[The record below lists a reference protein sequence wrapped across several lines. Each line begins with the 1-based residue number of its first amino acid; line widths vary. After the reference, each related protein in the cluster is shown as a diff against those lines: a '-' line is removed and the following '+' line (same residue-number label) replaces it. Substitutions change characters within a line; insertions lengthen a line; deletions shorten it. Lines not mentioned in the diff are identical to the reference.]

1 MEKLKAWYLR
11 NKAFIFGVTAAFVPF
26 LFYII
31 TLERKLVG
39 GDTSWYAVEL
49 PQMMLLPPTGY
60 PIFSMIG
67 KLFSMI
73 PIGPL
78 ALRLNLIS
86 AVFSFL
92 TVLFLFMS
100 INKILKNEILSLI
113 ASFSFAFV
121 YPFWFYANRLEF
133 DTLNSFYISI
143 LIFAIL
149 KYQENSIRKNLYFC
163 FICLGFFLTNHPI
176 AFFIMPFF
184 LILIIIIKPEIFKSF
199 KSILFSILL
208 FIFPLLSYSYIYIR
222 SIQGYGKINT
232 LLKFIY
238 FVTGRE
244 ETGATFGGS
253 FGDKHLSGMLE
264 VVIDYLKLIKE
275 SYGIVLIV
283 IAVIGFIILFKKN
296 WKFALFSFL
305 AILGNLF
312 ITTQYLDWAVLNY
325 TLNIMLIMSF
335 YIGCGFLF
343 FWELF
348 KIIFHKLYKN
358 KNISKKYI
366 IAKNISFIILI
377 LLFAT
382 QPIILIAK
390 NYEKCNFKTPRGIY
404 SFWDSAYKSMDK
416 NAKLY
421 AYSAS
426 VNIAVFIGKYEQSEK
441 NTQLIGNNENEYTY
455 ENIISQ
461 IENGIPVYFV
471 GNDKAINQIFVTEK
485 IGKPYYWDRYNEE
498 LQLYKITKSAPKVV
512 IESFIKNEDFK
523 FGKDI
528 IIEYKINNNSNSQL
542 KIDSIEL
549 KLPKE
554 LKFYGVLKDG
564 YIKQDPGISRG
575 KYMWVSDDYVI
586 QSESNINLI
595 IKLMPIKR
603 GNFDIELRLTTG
615 GVYFNAKNLS
625 FQID

>member
-11 NKAFIFGVTAAFVPF
+11 NKAFIFGVIAAFVPF

-60 PIFSMIG
+60 PVFSMIG
-67 KLFSMI
+67 KFFSMI

-86 AVFSFL
+86 AVFGSL
-92 TVLFLFMS
+92 TILFLFMS

-133 DTLNSFYISI
+133 DTLNSFYIAI

-163 FICLGFFLTNHPI
+163 FVCLGFFLTNHPI

-253 FGDKHLSGMLE
+253 FGDKQLFGILK
-264 VVIDYLKLIKE
+264 VVMDYLELIKE

-305 AILGNLF
+305 VILGNLF

-325 TLNIMLIMSF
+325 TLNIMLIISF

-348 KIIFHKLYKN
+348 KIIFDKLYKN

-366 IAKNISFIILI
+366 ITKNISFIILI

-382 QPIILIAK
+382 QPIMLIAK

-404 SFWDSAYKSMDK
+404 SFWDNAYKSMDK

-441 NTQLIGNNENEYTY
+441 NIQLIGNNENEYTY
-455 ENIISQ
+455 ENITSR

-485 IGKPYYWDRYNEE
+485 IGKPYYWERYNEE
-498 LQLYKITKSAPKVV
+498 LQLYKITKSTPKVV
-512 IESFIKNEDFK
+512 IESFIRNEDFK

-528 IIEYKINNNSNSQL
+528 IIEYKINNNSSSQL

-564 YIKQDPGISRG
+564 YIKQDPGISQG

-595 IKLMPIKR
+595 LKLMPTR
-603 GNFDIELRLTTG
+603 TGNFDIELRLTTG
-615 GVYFNAKNLS
+615 GVYFDAKKLS